1 MRRRASGRVSAA
13 IAEGVVATD
22 EFANPIV
29 LGDLAVS
36 ACTCRHPDVTCA
48 GADEEAGKWYE
59 DYRGLTGRSLLT
71 MSAGVCQQTLHGL
84 DDLRFRF
91 RSHGHVLPADR
102 AEHELLLNVS
112 HQVRSTHLALL
123 SEAINQLIALEHVVA
138 VHVAA
143 SVSDIEAHE
152 ATDCH
157 ACVDCEF
164 TQAEFGARDSGP
176 AFRGKRERRESGRR
190 AFSSSQPPGANRN

>member
-22 EFANPIV
+22 VFANPPV
-29 LGDLAVS
+29 LGDLPVT
-36 ACTCRHPDVTCA
+36 ACTCRHPDVLRA
-48 GADEEAGKWYE
+48 GADEGVGTWYE
-59 DYRGLTGRSLLT
+59 DYRGLAGRSLLT

-84 DDLRFRF
+84 DALQFRF
-91 RSHGHVLPADR
+91 RSHGHVLPEDR

-123 SEAINQLIALEHVVA
+123 SEAIDQLIALEHVVA

-152 ATDCH
+152 ATDGH
-157 ACVDCEF
+157 VCVDCEF
-164 TQAEFGARDSGP
+164 TQAEFEARDRGSLL
-176 AFRGKRERRESGRR
+176 RGKRGRRERGRR
-190 AFSSSQPPGANRN
+190 AFSSSQPPGAHE